1 MSVKAETNFQQRL
14 QVLIRRRHGYVPKKN
29 HGNMITVK
37 GLHDLPITYK
47 GLSLFWEVKAP
58 EDSSPVSEE
67 QGIHC
72 RLAKKAGGITAIISN
87 MSQAITI
94 LDHVDYCIEQ
104 EYPVKDILKEMDA
117 FYTLRGLDDGTTY

>member
-29 HGNMITVK
+29 HGDMITVK

-47 GLSLFWEVKAP
+47 GLSLFWEVKTP
-58 EDSSPVSEE
+58 EDPSPVSVE

-72 RLAKKAGGITAIISN
+72 RLARKAGGITAIISD
-87 MSQAITI
+87 MSQAISI
-94 LDHVDYCIEQ
+94 LNHIDYCIEQ
-104 EYPVKDILKEMDA
+104 EYSTTDIFKEMDA
-117 FYTLRGLDDGTTY
+117 FYKAKGLDDGTKY

>member
-1 MSVKAETNFQQRL
+1 MSVKAETNFQQSL
-14 QVLIRRRHGYVPKKN
+14 QVLIRRRKGYVPKKN

-58 EDSSPVSEE
+58 EDPSPVSVE

-87 MSQAITI
+87 MSQAVTI
-94 LDHVDYCIEQ
+94 LDHIDYCMTQ
-104 EYPVKDILKEMDA
+104 EYPIKNILEEMDA
-117 FYTLRGLDDGTTY
+117 FYKVRGLDDGTKY